1 MMNIA
6 CRPLDRLPYKAS
18 TLIVIILCALITNIS
33 SVNAQQKKQVQ
44 AKPKG
49 ATKSLKIPDQIKL
62 NLMIRTT
69 LLAFSQ
75 ANQTGNYSVLR
86 DLSHPQF
93 QLQNTHSSLSD
104 AFKNFRQRN
113 LDLSPIIFYT
123 PKLLRP
129 ATIQKDGLLRMTG
142 YFETKPERVSFDL
155 GFWLLGNKW
164 RLAALVVDVK
174 PPQNQLLQVVPSAK
188 KKKTIPHQ
196 KKTKKI
202 VIPKKKSRNRN

>member
-1 MMNIA
+1 MNIA
-6 CRPLDRLPYKAS
+6 CRPLDRLSYKVS
-18 TLIVIILCALITNIS
+18 PLIVIIFCALVTNIS
-33 SVNAQQKKQVQ
+33 TVNAQQKKQGQ
-44 AKPKG
+44 AQRKTV
-49 ATKSLKIPDQIKL
+49 TKSLKMPDQVKL

-174 PPQNQLLQVVPSAK
+174 PAQNQLLQVVPNDK

>member
-1 MMNIA
+1 MKKIA
-6 CRPLDRLPYKAS
+6 CRPLDRLSYKVS
-18 TLIVIILCALITNIS
+18 SLIVIIFCALITNIYT
-33 SVNAQQKKQVQ
+33 VNAQQKKQGQ
-44 AKPKG
+44 AQRKA
-49 ATKSLKIPDQIKL
+49 ATKSLKMPDQVKL

-129 ATIQKDGLLRMTG
+129 ASIQKDGLLRMTG

-174 PPQNQLLQVVPSAK
+174 PAQNQLLQVVPSAK
-188 KKKTIPHQ
+188 KK
-196 KKTKKI
+196 TKKI
-202 VIPKKKSRNRN
+202 VIPKRKSRNRN